1 MNNTN
6 NNIISNISNF
16 VTKWAFSTNH
26 KQIGSLY
33 MMLGGFSGV
42 VGLGLSVI
50 IRLELAQP
58 GNNLLEGNHQLYNV
72 VVTSHALVMIFFF
85 VMPFL
90 IGGFG
95 NWMVPVLLG
104 APDMAFPRLNN
115 LSFWLLPWSFYLL
128 LASTFLDGAG
138 TGWTLYPP
146 LSSLKGHSGP
156 SVDLAI
162 LSMHLAGASSI
173 LGSINMIVTIFNMRP
188 KGMTLFRMPLFIWS
202 VLITSFL
209 LVLSLPVL
217 AGGITMLL
225 TDRQFNTAFFTP
237 AGGGD
242 PVLFQHIFWFFGYY
256 YDGRFVK

>member
-1 MNNTN
+1 M
-6 NNIISNISNF
+6 
-16 VTKWAFSTNH
+16 
-26 KQIGSLY
+26 L
-33 MMLGGFSGV
+33 LGGFSGV
-42 VGLGLSVI
+42 VGMGLSMI

-58 GNNLLEGNHQLYNV
+58 GNSLLEGNHQLYNV
-72 VVTSHALVMIFFF
+72 VVTSHGLVMIFFF

-95 NWMVPVLLG
+95 NWMVPVLIG

-128 LASTFLDGAG
+128 LVSTFMDGAG

-162 LSMHLAGASSI
+162 LSMHIAGASSI
-173 LGSINMIVTIFNMRP
+173 MGSINMIVTIMNMRP
-188 KGMTLFRMPLFIWS
+188 RGLTAFRMPLFIWS

-225 TDRQFNTAFFTP
+225 TDRQFNTAFFVP
-237 AGGGD
+237 NGGGD
-242 PVLFQHIFWFFGYY
+242 PILFQHIFWFFGQYNFGQFIEQSIKILFHY
-256 YDGRFVK
+256 MLGQPIFLTTNA